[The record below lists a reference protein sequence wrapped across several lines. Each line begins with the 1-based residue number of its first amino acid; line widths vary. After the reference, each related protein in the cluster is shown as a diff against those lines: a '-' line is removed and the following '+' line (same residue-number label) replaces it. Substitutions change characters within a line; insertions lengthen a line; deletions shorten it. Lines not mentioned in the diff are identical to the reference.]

1 MECMNIKEF
10 SRFTG
15 VTEKTLRYF
24 EKTGL
29 INPKRNQSNGY
40 REYSEIDLYSMQQ
53 IVLLRKLGFSLNE
66 IQKILSSSDDL
77 PKSLL
82 QQHELTQKQI
92 MNLRVLD
99 DVLIRMIKQAHYG
112 NFSWDDASVFF
123 KLIHKETSIAE
134 NYRESKDLSI
144 RISLHRQFSSEK
156 IPWFA
161 WVASHMQLL
170 PGMKV
175 LEIGCGNGELWNSF
189 SYDSISEC
197 DVFLTDQSEGM
208 IKAVRTRFG
217 HLVNTIVCS
226 CEALPFKND
235 YFDIVI
241 ANHVLFYLE
250 DIDQGLS
257 EIYRVLKPKGT
268 VFCSTYGKSHLAE
281 ITQLCQDYNPKISL
295 STECLQD
302 KFGKENGSEI
312 LRKYFKGLNR
322 FDFFGSL
329 QISERQPLIDY
340 ILSCHG
346 NQTEMLANNLE
357 EFSSYIDKQLQL
369 SGKIEVKKD
378 ACLFVGH
385 KIQ

>member
-1 MECMNIKEF
+1 MLF
-10 SRFTG
+10 RS
-15 VTEKTLRYF
+15 
-24 EKTGL
+24 
-29 INPKRNQSNGY
+29 
-40 REYSEIDLYSMQQ
+40 
-53 IVLLRKLGFSLNE
+53 
-66 IQKILSSSDDL
+66 
-77 PKSLL
+77 
-82 QQHELTQKQI
+82 
-92 MNLRVLD
+92 
-99 DVLIRMIKQAHYG
+99 
-112 NFSWDDASVFF
+112 
-123 KLIHKETSIAE
+123 
-134 NYRESKDLSI
+134 
-144 RISLHRQFSSEK
+144 
-156 IPWFA
+156 
-161 WVASHMQLL
+161 QLL
-170 PGMKV
+170 TGMKV

-217 HLVNTIVCS
+217 HQVNTIVCS

-268 VFCSTYGKSHLAE
+268 VFCSTYGKNHLAE
-281 ITQLCQDYNPKISL
+281 ITQLCKDYNPKISL

-346 NQTEMLANNLE
+346 NQTEMLVNNLE
-357 EFSSYIDKQLQL
+357 EFSSYIDKQLQQN
-369 SGKIEVKKD
+369 GKIEVQKD
-378 ACLFVGH
+378 ACLFVGY
-385 KIQ
+385 KT

>member
-1 MECMNIKEF
+1 MECMNIKEI

-15 VTEKTLRYF
+15 VTDKTLRYF

-66 IQKILSSSDDL
+66 IQRILSSSDDL

-134 NYRESKDLSI
+134 NFRESKDLSI

-156 IPWFA
+156 IPWFT

-189 SYDSISEC
+189 SFDSISEC

-226 CEALPFKND
+226 CEALPFKNN
-235 YFDIVI
+235 YFDMVI

-268 VFCSTYGKSHLAE
+268 VSVSYTHL
-281 ITQLCQDYNPKISL
+281 TLPTNSRVLISGVAGG
-295 STECLQD
+295 
-302 KFGKENGSEI
+302 F
-312 LRKYFKGLNR
+312 
-322 FDFFGSL
+322 
-329 QISERQPLIDY
+329 
-340 ILSCHG
+340 
-346 NQTEMLANNLE
+346 
-357 EFSSYIDKQLQL
+357 
-369 SGKIEVKKD
+369 
-378 ACLFVGH
+378 
-385 KIQ
+385 

>member
-1 MECMNIKEF
+1 
-10 SRFTG
+10 
-15 VTEKTLRYF
+15 
-24 EKTGL
+24 
-29 INPKRNQSNGY
+29 
-40 REYSEIDLYSMQQ
+40 
-53 IVLLRKLGFSLNE
+53 
-66 IQKILSSSDDL
+66 
-77 PKSLL
+77 
-82 QQHELTQKQI
+82 
-92 MNLRVLD
+92 
-99 DVLIRMIKQAHYG
+99 
-112 NFSWDDASVFF
+112 
-123 KLIHKETSIAE
+123 
-134 NYRESKDLSI
+134 
-144 RISLHRQFSSEK
+144 
-156 IPWFA
+156 
-161 WVASHMQLL
+161 MQLL

-189 SYDSISEC
+189 SFDSISEC

-208 IKAVRTRFG
+208 IKSVRTRFG

-226 CEALPFKND
+226 CEALPFKNN
-235 YFDIVI
+235 YFDMVI

-268 VFCSTYGKSHLAE
+268 VLCSTYGRSHLAE